1 MRKTIYTIITVL
13 LLAAGVWAAPQPS
26 LLSVGSSGFTIKNGT
41 VFSVKGLV
49 LSPSSDVTITN
60 NSINFS
66 GTAVTNGSDQSI
78 SLAYTFTSPLS
89 SYSGLVGIQYSVGE
103 LNGNTESDLQIAY
116 NPLSSGGSFVVSSS
130 SNTGSA
136 GSYYV
141 SNTLNSVNLGVVTAL
156 PTVSAPVATTNAA
169 TSITSSGAILNG
181 SVNANGSS
189 TTVTFEYGITTSY
202 GTIVTADE
210 SLVTGSSATSVSKA
224 ITGLTANTIY
234 HYRVVGEN
242 TGGTTNGQ
250 DQTFTTGTT
259 TLTESF
265 YEQITLPFAPT
276 DDVDMS
282 SSTLAPTM
290 NLVSVNGSYPSK
302 GYKVTLIKSGTI
314 TLFASSNEI
323 TTSHFAFLVSTSY
336 DASLSSKKYF
346 KVGNGTTATL
356 TPGTYYIV
364 LFTDNMYGKFKL
376 NITFAALPNIT
387 SISPTS
393 GTTAGGTTVT
403 ITGTDFTNATAVK
416 FGSTAA
422 TSFTVN
428 SDTQITATSPAS
440 TSGTVHITVTT
451 AGGTSATGSAD
462 QFTYEDTPTAITN
475 AATSITSSGATLN
488 GTINAKGASTTV
500 TFEYGLTTSYGTT
513 VTADQSPVTGSTTT
527 LVSKAITGLA
537 AGTTYHYR
545 VVGANANET
554 TNGDDM
560 TFTTLKLPSVTTQA
574 VSSISTNSAVANGN
588 ITDLGQPNPTA
599 YGFCWSTSPNPT
611 TDNSKIDKGSISE
624 AGAFSATLTGL
635 ETHTKYYVRAYSINE
650 AGTSYGEQVS
660 FSTKGIIANVILYEI
675 KDIESTS
682 AIGKCSITDFG
693 FPNATA
699 YGICWSTSPNP
710 TMFNSKIHNLGAP
723 TTIGFFYAS
732 LTELEPNT
740 VYYARVYAA
749 NAEGIAYS
757 YEISFKTT
765 QSNPVITWSN
775 PSDIS
780 YGTALND
787 LQLNATSTVEGT
799 FEYTPAAGT
808 KLNVGDAQ
816 ELSVTFTP
824 NDLAKNKIVNK
835 TVQIN
840 VRKAVPVITWENPKD
855 IVNGTALSDLQL
867 NAVANIEGTFVY
879 NPIAGTVMNTGD
891 LQELTVQFS
900 PADTEHYSA
909 TSDTVKINVVIKTGI
924 DPEKQNSISIYPNP
938 TTDKFY
944 ITGIEDQTTIRISSL
959 NGKLISEKKVAN
971 HEAISV
977 QNLPAGTYL
986 IGITNKEAMTCYKL
1000 VKK

>member
-1 MRKTIYTIITVL
+1 MQLSDNSFPKYYIMKKTIYTIITVL
-13 LLAAGVWAAPQPS
+13 LLATGAWGAPQPS
-26 LLSVGSSGFTIKNGT
+26 PLSVGSSGFTIKGGT
-41 VFSVKGLV
+41 IFSVKGLV
-49 LSPSSDVTITN
+49 LSPSADVTITN

-66 GTAVTNGSDQSI
+66 GIAVTNGSDQSI
-78 SLAYTFTSPLS
+78 SRAYTFTSPLS

-156 PTVSAPVATTNAA
+156 PT
-169 TSITSSGAILNG
+169 I
-181 SVNANGSS
+181 
-189 TTVTFEYGITTSY
+189 
-202 GTIVTADE
+202 
-210 SLVTGSSATSVSKA
+210 
-224 ITGLTANTIY
+224 
-234 HYRVVGEN
+234 
-242 TGGTTNGQ
+242 
-250 DQTFTTGTT
+250 
-259 TLTESF
+259 
-265 YEQITLPFAPT
+265 
-276 DDVDMS
+276 
-282 SSTLAPTM
+282 LAPT
-290 NLVSVNGSYPSK
+290 
-302 GYKVTLIKSGTI
+302 
-314 TLFASSNEI
+314 
-323 TTSHFAFLVSTSY
+323 
-336 DASLSSKKYF
+336 
-346 KVGNGTTATL
+346 AT
-356 TPGTYYIV
+356 
-364 LFTDNMYGKFKL
+364 
-376 NITFAALPNIT
+376 
-387 SISPTS
+387 
-393 GTTAGGTTVT
+393 
-403 ITGTDFTNATAVK
+403 
-416 FGSTAA
+416 
-422 TSFTVN
+422 
-428 SDTQITATSPAS
+428 
-440 TSGTVHITVTT
+440 
-451 AGGTSATGSAD
+451 
-462 QFTYEDTPTAITN
+462 TN

-488 GTINAKGASTTV
+488 GTINANGASTTV
-500 TFEYGLTTSYGTT
+500 TFEYGTTTNYGTT
-513 VTADQSPVTGSTTT
+513 VTADPSTVTGSSATSISYS
-527 LVSKAITGLA
+527 LSGLT

-545 VVGANANET
+545 VVGVNANET
-554 TNGDDM
+554 NIGDDM

-574 VSSISTNSAVANGN
+574 LSSISTNSVVANGN
-588 ITDLGQPNPTA
+588 ITDLGRPNPTA
-599 YGFCWSTSPNPT
+599 YGFCWSTSQNPT
-611 TDNSKIDKGSISE
+611 TDNSKLDKGSISE

-693 FPNATA
+693 FPNATS
-699 YGICWSTSPNP
+699 YGICWSTSQNP
-710 TMFNSKIHNLGAP
+710 TMFNGKIHDLGTP
-723 TTIGFFYAS
+723 TTTGFFYAS

-749 NAEGIAYS
+749 NAQGIAYS
-757 YEISFKTT
+757 DEISFKTI
-765 QSNPVITWSN
+765 QSYPVIVWSN

-787 LQLNATSTVEGT
+787 LQLNATSNVEGT
-799 FEYTPAAGT
+799 FEYSPAAGT

-816 ELSVTFTP
+816 ELNVTFTP
-824 NDLAKNKIVNK
+824 KDLTKNKIVNK

-867 NAVANIEGTFVY
+867 NAVANTEGTFVY
-879 NPIAGTVMNTGD
+879 NPIAGTVLNTGD
-891 LQELTVQFS
+891 LQELTVLFS

-924 DPEKQNSISIYPNP
+924 DPEKQNLISIYPNP

-944 ITGIEDQTTIRISSL
+944 IIGIEDQTTIRISSL

-986 IGITNKEAMTCYKL
+986 IGINSKETIIHYKL

>member
-13 LLAAGVWAAPQPS
+13 LLATGAWAAPQPS
-26 LLSVGSSGFTIKNGT
+26 LLSVGSSGFTIKSGT

-49 LSPSSDVTITN
+49 LSPSADVTITN

-78 SLAYTFTSPLS
+78 SQAYTFASPLS

-141 SNTLNSVNLGVVTAL
+141 SNTLNSANLGVVTAL

-210 SLVTGSSATSVSKA
+210 SPVTGSSATSVSKA

-276 DDVDMS
+276 GDVDMS

-290 NLVSVNGSYPSK
+290 YVPCFTNSYPAK
-302 GYKVTLIKSGTI
+302 GYKVSLLTSGKI
-314 TLFASSNEI
+314 SLSASSNEI
-323 TTSHFAFLVSTSY
+323 TAGDFAFVVMTDYNANSY
-336 DASLSSKKYF
+336 NYMTT
-346 KVGNGTTATL
+346 GNGTTTAL
-356 TPGTYYIV
+356 TPGTYYI
-364 LFTDNMYGKFKL
+364 LLITNQKYGKFKV
-376 NITFAALPNIT
+376 TFTPLPNIT
-387 SISPTS
+387 SISPAN
-393 GTTAGGTTVT
+393 GPIAGGTSVV
-403 ITGTDFTNATAVK
+403 ITGTNFTNATAVK

-428 SDTQITATSPAS
+428 SDTQITATSPAG
-440 TSGTVHITVTT
+440 TSGTIHITVTT

-462 QFTYEDTPTAITN
+462 QFTYEGTPTAITN

-500 TFEYGLTTSYGTT
+500 TFEYGTTTNYGTT
-513 VTADQSPVTGSTTT
+513 VTADPSIVTGSSATS
-527 LVSKAITGLA
+527 VSYSLSGLT
-537 AGTTYHYR
+537 AGTTYHYK
-545 VVGANANET
+545 VVGVNASGT

-588 ITDLGQPNPTA
+588 ITDLGQPNPTS

-611 TDNSKIDKGSISE
+611 TDNSKLNKGSISNT
-624 AGAFSATLTGL
+624 GAFSATLTGL

-675 KDIESTS
+675 KDIESTT
-682 AIGKCSITDFG
+682 AIGKCSITDLG
-693 FPNATA
+693 SPNATA
-699 YGICWSTSPNP
+699 YGICWSTSPSP
-710 TMFNSKIHNLGAP
+710 TLFNSKIHDLGTP
-723 TTIGFFYAS
+723 TTIGFFYTS

-757 YEISFKTT
+757 DEISFKTT
-765 QSNPVITWSN
+765 QSYPVITWSN

-787 LQLNATSTVEGT
+787 LQLNATSNVEGT

-808 KLNVGDAQ
+808 KLDIGEAQ
-816 ELSVTFTP
+816 NLSVTFTP
-824 NDLAKNKIVNK
+824 KDLTKNKIVNK

-867 NAVANIEGTFVY
+867 NAVANTEGTFVY
-879 NPIAGTVMNTGD
+879 NPIAGTVLNTGD
-891 LQELTVQFS
+891 LQELTVLFS

-944 ITGIEDQTTIRISSL
+944 IIGIEDQTTIRISSL

-986 IGITNKEAMTCYKL
+986 IGINSKETIMYYKL